1 MGELMAFYACAD
13 VAFVGGS
20 LQAIGGHNLLEPAAV
35 GTAMVTG
42 PHLHNFV
49 EISRRLQ
56 EAGALEIR
64 DDPDSVATAIEELLG
79 NAASR
84 EAMTTAG
91 RLLVEQGRGAL
102 VRTLQMIEAD
112 VPSASGLPR

>member
-1 MGELMAFYACAD
+1 

-56 EAGALEIR
+56 EAGALEIGR
-64 DDPDSVATAIEELLG
+64 DAEEVGRLVEALL
-79 NAASR
+79 ADAPRR
-84 EAMTTAG
+84 ERMAQAG
-91 RLLVEQGRGAL
+91 CLLVERGRGAL
-102 VRTLQMIEAD
+102 GRTMAMVAPDLR
-112 VPSASGLPR
+112 PY